1 MVKQVTVIGGGIIG
15 ASIAWHLTAAGA
27 RVCLVS
33 DRPGGVATPNSFAWI
48 NATWG
53 NPPDYFKLRIRA
65 MREWTRL
72 SREVSGL
79 PLSWQGSIGWDL
91 PDQEML
97 DYAAQH
103 AGWGYDVR
111 RIEADEI
118 ARLEPALAEI
128 PPFALQVREEGVAE
142 PLAATNTLIADARQK
157 GMELVE
163 GLHVTGLRNRQAGMD
178 VLLADGEM
186 LEADHAVLAA
196 GAETA
201 ALAATLD
208 IEVPVET
215 PPGLLV
221 HSRPVPPMLNGLVLA
236 PGLHLRQTSEG
247 RLVGGS
253 DFGGMDPG
261 ADPQAAA
268 TELFGKLQQSLKG
281 GEALEMEFL
290 TIGHRPTPRDGFPI
304 IGTVDGMDSLY
315 LAVTHSGITLA
326 PAIGLFAANEILD
339 GTSEPLLAPYRLSR
353 FAAAAPASP
362 QAAQI

>member
-1 MVKQVTVIGGGIIG
+1 MVKQITVIGGGIIG

-27 RVCLVS
+27 RVRLVS

-103 AGWGYDVR
+103 TGWGYDIR
-111 RIEADEI
+111 RIAADEI
-118 ARLEPALAEI
+118 ARLEPALADV
-128 PPFALQVREEGVAE
+128 PSSALQVREEGVAE
-142 PLAATNTLIADARQK
+142 PLAAATTLIADARAK
-157 GMELVE
+157 GMELIE
-163 GLHVTGLRNRQAGMD
+163 GLRVTGLRNRQAGMD
-178 VLLADGEM
+178 VQLADGRT
-186 LEADHAVLAA
+186 LESDHVVLAA

-201 ALAATLD
+201 ALAANLG

-253 DFGGMDPG
+253 DFGGLDPG
-261 ADPQAAA
+261 TDPAQAA
-268 TELFGKLQQSLKG
+268 TGLFAKLQHSLKG
-281 GEALEMEFL
+281 GDALEMEFF
-290 TIGHRPTPRDGFPI
+290 TIGYRPTPCDGFPI
-304 IGTVDGMDSLY
+304 IGAVEGMDCLY

-326 PAIGLFAANEILD
+326 PVIGLFAASEILE

-353 FAAAAPASP
+353 FA
-362 QAAQI
+362 